1 MHGRVKVRTTAEQ
14 EEIQKKQKAKKLAE
28 YKVAMAKIF
37 KKREENMLDDD
48 ILFLTEKVLLEN
60 SDIHTLWNIRRE
72 AFQNNNRDEEN
83 YKNVLEKELTLT
95 ENCLRNN
102 PKSYSVWHQ
111 RWWVMEHI
119 PKPDWDK
126 ELTLCT
132 KCLNLDE
139 RNFHC
144 WDYRKYVVEKAGI
157 PDYTEYEF
165 STSKI
170 LKNFSDYS
178 AWHYRSKVLTNLFSS
193 GSQEIPIIQKKWE
206 DELDLVRDAT
216 FTDPNDTSA
225 WFYQRWLLDGYK
237 PKSHCVLWKS
247 RLTNDT
253 IDVVFDNE
261 ISGSSGN
268 ISLLIDNN
276 KVDVQW
282 KSYLNKRF
290 SKVWT
295 GILSIPLQNLSDL
308 KSVFIIV
315 KDKEYQFYY
324 SHEEN
329 AWIRKNNFSI
339 NENHNEIQ
347 LQYQLENYKEL
358 ARIEPNNKWVILVG
372 IFLMKKLDFIRYY
385 DTILKDVKALYNLDT
400 LRSYYYEDLRS
411 QYILEYIFYK
421 LREKEN
427 DSEICKKIDL
437 CELSLQKLHN
447 NQYFT
452 FFDEVLLSQNK
463 LTNSLHQLS
472 TLQYCKKLDLSCNR
486 IKSLKDFPTLSNLE
500 FLSLR
505 SNEISDINEIVDLVK
520 RHNNMSPR
528 NGSCVAEISSVR
540 SLSSEDVSA
549 KTNRKKSCWARA
561 TDPASRRGR
570 RIQLLQM
577 LVLPFIPIL
586 ALIVQTANT
595 LHDILIYRQEVS
607 DIETQVTIATDLG
620 KVVTRMQLERSEVA
634 FFIYTNGNT
643 LRSNLTQRFAIT
655 DQALHNM
662 TTWPLVSVP
671 RDESKTQTYDVVSK
685 EAFQARLEDFREEKR
700 THTVMFEC
708 FRQKISSEESSITE
722 VMTWYTSVNAAMLDH
737 LTNQIKE
744 TDNSGVWRYLIAF
757 KNLLRS
763 IESLGIASVYGINYF
778 GRGILLKDNYVSYV
792 RHEAL
797 GRDLLNGSLTYVPSL
812 KHFYIELTRTMPDY
826 GRIKSR
832 RDEILQNQK
841 RERSIEDAI
850 AYFDSMAT
858 YVDELRKLQREL
870 RHMIRDYVNST
881 LQDASNKEVAG
892 IAIVV
897 LVLIVSP
904 IIIILVRNAV
914 ATIQVPAEYY
924 EAVTVYFS
932 DIVGFTEIAAENT
945 PLEVVTFLNS
955 IYKLFDARIECYD
968 VYKVETIGDS
978 YMVASG
984 LPVRNGDKHVSEI
997 ATMALDLLAAS
1008 SVFQVPK
1015 RPGERLQIRSG
1026 AHTGPVVAGIVGSK
1040 MPRYCLF
1047 GDTVNTASRMESTG
1061 EALRIH
1067 ISLEMKKALD
1077 AVGGF
1082 KIEHR
1087 GLVDVKGKG
1096 LMDTYWLE
1104 CKDGGIARA
1113 AELDLPSFF
1122 EDPNLIDHLKKPS
1135 QGRKNRLSH
1144 PNLHIT
1150 PIKIQPQSQSSIESQ
1165 DSVTYDGTHSTTP
1178 CPPSYS
1184 PASQRSRLSQP
1195 NLPTLLISYE
1205 RRSGGS
1211 ASPDRRI
1218 RMSQPTLNS
1227 SFSGI
1232 NFFGMN
1238 RGTRLSYTSL
1248 RAPSGDNSINEEER
1262 LSTPNVHRLSGSAGE
1277 NISSGDHHGSRFSQP
1292 DIRRYTLRQ
1301 DPTKRE
1307 RLSQP
1312 TLVSGDY
1319 YPIRGHGQQRLS
1331 QPCLS
1336 TIRDSGIPTMI
1347 LQSPSP
1353 PPMKHK
1359 RFSPISAASHRDRLS
1374 QLDIGSK
1381 YRNWKDLSNSTVKF
1395 NRDRFS
1401 IPELETQNDLK
1412 LMAGTPKQRFS
1423 LDSQLT
1429 RNQDSGR
1436 SRLLPIASSPISE
1449 HQQNKFEEINST
1461 VNAGPNKL
1469 KTPTRECLESVIV
1482 ASTTPILPPSERKIF
1497 DSTIA
1502 LKGISSMYVP
1512 SIPPGTISTSATNFT
1527 TTATMATM
1535 KGTTV
1540 LPTRERMS
1548 VPEIRNSSLRRLLD
1562 PPTRQRHSITGN
1574 LRQCLLSP
1582 SKVHDITRKPY
1593 KFSIDEA
1600 LEKLKKEKDKEKDK
1614 NKSNNKEDDK
1624 EKENII
1630 TNEPDFDTIQPPK
1643 HIQRHYSYTYDI
1655 KDESSSIG
1663 KISVSS
1669 IPKKKFLESNFDENE
1684 QVITTVI
1691 ETDVPIILGTPKYF
1705 KRMQAYSSET
1715 PKWIRKYLDSDGPK
1729 FGKKGSTGTTG
1740 TNKES
1745 SKSSRKG
1752 SRRKSSLESIEAE
1765 KKPENKTRSKSVS
1778 SGERSPMTK
1787 NTGISQEFMNNI
1799 KNTYVRIVPTSNIQ
1813 ENRYEIAVGSS
1824 WTEDNDNRGPY
1835 SGVGGDDTDSDDST
1849 SI

>member
-1 MHGRVKVRTTAEQ
+1 
-14 EEIQKKQKAKKLAE
+14 
-28 YKVAMAKIF
+28 
-37 KKREENMLDDD
+37 MLT
-48 ILFLTEKVLLEN
+48 I
-60 SDIHTLWNIRRE
+60 
-72 AFQNNNRDEEN
+72 
-83 YKNVLEKELTLT
+83 KN
-95 ENCLRNN
+95 
-102 PKSYSVWHQ
+102 
-111 RWWVMEHI
+111 
-119 PKPDWDK
+119 D
-126 ELTLCT
+126 
-132 KCLNLDE
+132 
-139 RNFHC
+139 
-144 WDYRKYVVEKAGI
+144 
-157 PDYTEYEF
+157 
-165 STSKI
+165 
-170 LKNFSDYS
+170 
-178 AWHYRSKVLTNLFSS
+178 
-193 GSQEIPIIQKKWE
+193 
-206 DELDLVRDAT
+206 
-216 FTDPNDTSA
+216 
-225 WFYQRWLLDGYK
+225 
-237 PKSHCVLWKS
+237 
-247 RLTNDT
+247 
-253 IDVVFDNE
+253 
-261 ISGSSGN
+261 
-268 ISLLIDNN
+268 
-276 KVDVQW
+276 
-282 KSYLNKRF
+282 
-290 SKVWT
+290 
-295 GILSIPLQNLSDL
+295 
-308 KSVFIIV
+308 
-315 KDKEYQFYY
+315 
-324 SHEEN
+324 
-329 AWIRKNNFSI
+329 
-339 NENHNEIQ
+339 
-347 LQYQLENYKEL
+347 
-358 ARIEPNNKWVILVG
+358 
-372 IFLMKKLDFIRYY
+372 
-385 DTILKDVKALYNLDT
+385 
-400 LRSYYYEDLRS
+400 
-411 QYILEYIFYK
+411 
-421 LREKEN
+421 
-427 DSEICKKIDL
+427 
-437 CELSLQKLHN
+437 
-447 NQYFT
+447 
-452 FFDEVLLSQNK
+452 
-463 LTNSLHQLS
+463 
-472 TLQYCKKLDLSCNR
+472 
-486 IKSLKDFPTLSNLE
+486 
-500 FLSLR
+500 
-505 SNEISDINEIVDLVK
+505 
-520 RHNNMSPR
+520 MSPR

-549 KTNRKKSCWARA
+549 KANRKKSCWARA

-634 FFIYTNGNT
+634 FFIYTNGST

-655 DQALHNM
+655 DHALHNM

-685 EAFQARLEDFREEKR
+685 EAFQARLEDFR
-700 THTVMFEC
+700 
-708 FRQKISSEESSITE
+708 QKISSEESSITE
-722 VMTWYTSVNAAMLDH
+722 VMAWYTSVNAAMLDH

-778 GRGILLKDNYVSYV
+778 GRGILLGENYVSYV

-812 KHFYIELTRTMPDY
+812 KHFYIDLTRTMSDY

-832 RDEILQNQK
+832 RDEILRNRK
-841 RERSIEDAI
+841 REPSVEDAI

-897 LVLIVSP
+897 LVLVVSP

-914 ATIQVPAEYY
+914 ATIQMYAANLAQKARELKREKRKSDTLLFQMLPPSVAQQLKQTQQVPAEYY

-1122 EDPNLIDHLKKPS
+1122 EDVRPVFMRRLREE
-1135 QGRKNRLSH
+1135 GRKNRLSH

-1150 PIKIQPQSQSSIESQ
+1150 PVKTQPQSQSSIESQ

-1205 RRSGGS
+1205 RRSGGG
-1211 ASPDRRI
+1211 SPDRRI

-1232 NFFGMN
+1232 NFVGMN
-1238 RGTRLSYTSL
+1238 RGSRLSYTSL

-1262 LSTPNVHRLSGSAGE
+1262 LSTPNVHRLGGSAGE
-1277 NISSGDHHGSRFSQP
+1277 NISTADNGSRFSQP
-1292 DIRRYTLRQ
+1292 DVRRFALRQ
-1301 DPTKRE
+1301 DVPAKRE

-1312 TLVSGDY
+1312 TLLSGDY
-1319 YPIRGHGQQRLS
+1319 YPIRGQQRLS

-1336 TIRDSGIPTMI
+1336 TVRDSGIPTMI

-1359 RFSPISAASHRDRLS
+1359 RFSPISAATHRERLS
-1374 QLDIGSK
+1374 QLDIGGK
-1381 YRNWKDLSNSTVKF
+1381 YRNWKDVSNSTVKF

-1449 HQQNKFEEINST
+1449 HQQSKFDEITGT
-1461 VNAGPNKL
+1461 VNPGSNKL
-1469 KTPTRECLESVIV
+1469 KTPTRECLESIIV
-1482 ASTTPILPPSERKIF
+1482 ASTTPILPPGDRKLF
-1497 DSTIA
+1497 ESTIA
-1502 LKGISSMYVP
+1502 LRSISPTAISSIAPGTKSTSTSITTTSTMAMIKGIS
-1512 SIPPGTISTSATNFT
+1512 TS
-1527 TTATMATM
+1527 
-1535 KGTTV
+1535 V
-1540 LPTRERMS
+1540 LPPRERMS

-1600 LEKLKKEKDKEKDK
+1600 LEKLKKEKEKEKDK
-1614 NKSNNKEDDK
+1614 DKDKNKEEVKEK
-1624 EKENII
+1624 EKENIMA
-1630 TNEPDFDTIQPPK
+1630 NEPDLDIIQPPK

-1655 KDESSSIG
+1655 NDEGSSIG

-1691 ETDVPIILGTPKYF
+1691 ETDVPVILGTPKYF

-1715 PKWIRKYLDSDGPK
+1715 PKWIRKYLDSSDGPK
-1729 FGKKGSTGTTG
+1729 FGKKSTTG
-1740 TNKES
+1740 TGNKET

-1778 SGERSPMTK
+1778 SGERSPMMK
-1787 NTGISQEFMNNI
+1787 STGISQEFMNNI
-1799 KNTYVRIVPTSNIQ
+1799 KNTYVRIVPTSNMQ

-1824 WTEDNDNRGPY
+1824 WTQGNDNHGSY
-1835 SGVGGDDTDSDDST
+1835 GVVDGDDTDSDDST

>member
-1 MHGRVKVRTTAEQ
+1 MQRYIDKFIDGQ
-14 EEIQKKQKAKKLAE
+14 EE
-28 YKVAMAKIF
+28 
-37 KKREENMLDDD
+37 RE
-48 ILFLTEKVLLEN
+48 
-60 SDIHTLWNIRRE
+60 RRI
-72 AFQNNNRDEEN
+72 DL
-83 YKNVLEKELTLT
+83 VEKE
-95 ENCLRNN
+95 
-102 PKSYSVWHQ
+102 
-111 RWWVMEHI
+111 
-119 PKPDWDK
+119 
-126 ELTLCT
+126 
-132 KCLNLDE
+132 E
-139 RNFHC
+139 R
-144 WDYRKYVVEKAGI
+144 
-157 PDYTEYEF
+157 P
-165 STSKI
+165 
-170 LKNFSDYS
+170 
-178 AWHYRSKVLTNLFSS
+178 
-193 GSQEIPIIQKKWE
+193 
-206 DELDLVRDAT
+206 RD
-216 FTDPNDTSA
+216 FNHVS
-225 WFYQRWLLDGYK
+225 
-237 PKSHCVLWKS
+237 
-247 RLTNDT
+247 
-253 IDVVFDNE
+253 
-261 ISGSSGN
+261 
-268 ISLLIDNN
+268 
-276 KVDVQW
+276 
-282 KSYLNKRF
+282 
-290 SKVWT
+290 
-295 GILSIPLQNLSDL
+295 PL
-308 KSVFIIV
+308 
-315 KDKEYQFYY
+315 
-324 SHEEN
+324 
-329 AWIRKNNFSI
+329 
-339 NENHNEIQ
+339 
-347 LQYQLENYKEL
+347 
-358 ARIEPNNKWVILVG
+358 
-372 IFLMKKLDFIRYY
+372 IFL
-385 DTILKDVKALYNLDT
+385 V
-400 LRSYYYEDLRS
+400 
-411 QYILEYIFYK
+411 
-421 LREKEN
+421 
-427 DSEICKKIDL
+427 IDA
-437 CELSLQKLHN
+437 
-447 NQYFT
+447 
-452 FFDEVLLSQNK
+452 
-463 LTNSLHQLS
+463 
-472 TLQYCKKLDLSCNR
+472 
-486 IKSLKDFPTLSNLE
+486 
-500 FLSLR
+500 
-505 SNEISDINEIVDLVK
+505 
-520 RHNNMSPR
+520 MSPR
-528 NGSCVAEISSVR
+528 NGSCVAEVSSVR

-549 KTNRKKSCWARA
+549 KANRKKSCWARA

-685 EAFQARLEDFREEKR
+685 EAFQARLEDFR
-700 THTVMFEC
+700 
-708 FRQKISSEESSITE
+708 QKISSEESSITE
-722 VMTWYTSVNAAMLDH
+722 VLAWYTSVNAAMLDH

-778 GRGILLKDNYVSYV
+778 GRGILLGDNYVSYV

-812 KHFYIELTRTMPDY
+812 KHFYIELTRTMTDY

-832 RDEILQNQK
+832 RDEILRNRK
-841 RERSIEDAI
+841 REPSVEDAI

-870 RHMIRDYVNST
+870 RHMIRDYVNQT

-897 LVLIVSP
+897 LVLVVSP

-914 ATIQVPAEYY
+914 ATIQMYAANLAQKARELKREKRKSDTLLFQMLPPSVAQQLKQTQQVPAEYY

-1087 GLVDVKGKG
+1087 GLVDVK
-1096 LMDTYWLE
+1096 
-1104 CKDGGIARA
+1104 
-1113 AELDLPSFF
+1113 
-1122 EDPNLIDHLKKPS
+1122 PNLIDHLKKPS

-1150 PIKIQPQSQSSIESQ
+1150 PVKTQPQSQSSIESQ

-1205 RRSGGS
+1205 RRSGGG
-1211 ASPDRRI
+1211 SPDRRI

-1232 NFFGMN
+1232 NFVGMN
-1238 RGTRLSYTSL
+1238 RGSRLSYTSL

-1262 LSTPNVHRLSGSAGE
+1262 LSTPNVHRLGGSAGE
-1277 NISSGDHHGSRFSQP
+1277 NISTVDNGSRFSQP
-1292 DIRRYTLRQ
+1292 DVRRFALRQ
-1301 DPTKRE
+1301 DVPAKRE

-1312 TLVSGDY
+1312 TLLSGDY
-1319 YPIRGHGQQRLS
+1319 YPNRGQQRLS

-1336 TIRDSGIPTMI
+1336 TVRDSGIPTMI

-1359 RFSPISAASHRDRLS
+1359 RFSPISAATHRERLS
-1374 QLDIGSK
+1374 QLDIGGK

-1412 LMAGTPKQRFS
+1412 LMAGTPKQRYS

-1449 HQQNKFEEINST
+1449 HQQSKFEEITGT
-1461 VNAGPNKL
+1461 VNVGPNKL

-1482 ASTTPILPPSERKIF
+1482 ASTTPILPPGDRRLL

-1502 LKGISSMYVP
+1502 LRSISPTAISSITTGTTSTSTSINTTSTAMAMIKGIS
-1512 SIPPGTISTSATNFT
+1512 
-1527 TTATMATM
+1527 
-1535 KGTTV
+1535 TTV
-1540 LPTRERMS
+1540 LPPRERMS

-1600 LEKLKKEKDKEKDK
+1600 LEKLKKEKEKEKDK
-1614 NKSNNKEDDK
+1614 DKDKDKENVKEK
-1624 EKENII
+1624 EKENIMA
-1630 TNEPDFDTIQPPK
+1630 NESDFDIIQPPK
-1643 HIQRHYSYTYDI
+1643 HIQRHYSYTYDMN
-1655 KDESSSIG
+1655 DEGTSIG

-1691 ETDVPIILGTPKYF
+1691 ETDVPVILGTPKYF

-1715 PKWIRKYLDSDGPK
+1715 PKWIRKYLDSSDGPK
-1729 FGKKGSTGTTG
+1729 FGKKGTRDTG
-1740 TNKES
+1740 NKES

-1778 SGERSPMTK
+1778 SGERSPMMK
-1787 NTGISQEFMNNI
+1787 STGISQEFMNNI
-1799 KNTYVRIVPTSNIQ
+1799 KNTYVRIVPTSNMQ
-1813 ENRYEIAVGSS
+1813 ENRYEIAVGST
-1824 WTEDNDNRGPY
+1824 WTAGNDNRGSY
-1835 SGVGGDDTDSDDST
+1835 GVLDGDDTDSDDST